1 MSKVEEAVVYILHS
15 SRLKRF
21 YIGATTSLSARV
33 NQHNTKGY
41 GHRKFTARVNDWEVY
56 LTIDCSCMEVALK
69 IEAHIKKMKSADY
82 IRNLQKY
89 PEMIDKLKKGYC

>member
-1 MSKVEEAVVYILHS
+1 LSKVEEAVVYILHS
-15 SRLKRF
+15 SSLKRF

-33 NQHNTKGY
+33 YQHNTKGY
-41 GHRKFTARVNDWEVY
+41 GHGKFTAKAHDWELY
-56 LTIDCSCMEVALK
+56 LTIDCSSMEVALK
-69 IEAHIKKMKSADY
+69 IEAHIKKMKSSNY